1 MLESCSERK
10 LKQTLEVDAERRL
23 GGKGDSEENRGG
35 NQVWGKRGGWWR
47 LEREGKSV
55 GWAAS
60 LGQGTELGSGKPLGR
75 IWGDPETPR
84 RGGLK
89 WPFPIAREEFQWKG
103 GDTKSL
109 TNPWTQNLPCLQEMQ
124 G

>member
-10 LKQTLEVDAERRL
+10 LKQTVEVDAERRL
-23 GGKGDSEENRGG
+23 GGKGDS
-35 NQVWGKRGGWWR
+35 
-47 LEREGKSV
+47 EGKSV